1 MSRTIET
8 LVPSLGDDAVVV
20 ASFQRGAY
28 FAPVAERY
36 RRFAAT
42 GAAVVAG
49 YAGPGPRPEGVEVVD
64 LHPEEPLAERWVL
77 VVLTPGASAALVAVD
92 LEQLDPGEHELEL
105 GRTFDATW
113 GFDRLAAAEQA
124 RRLAHDLGSR
134 LHPATVARIHAAAD
148 RADAAPLGITEMTLA
163 ASLGAVSE
171 HLDELHRRLDA
182 LRRGRDGELPAPD
195 HLTGFGTRAHLHA
208 WLGGD
213 RVRDLPVP
221 PVGVALVDLDG
232 FARINDTIG
241 HLNGDRVLAAA
252 ADAVRSQLRAGDLA
266 LRWGAD
272 EFLVLVPGVDPAG
285 VEAVGRRLLDAIAD
299 VQTHGVRLSA
309 SAAVTVARQRPL
321 PVEALQRELAAGAA
335 LGPGQLRR
343 IGPDPDD
350 PGAAPGP
357 VGGSRTRRPDD
368 RPDHVEGP
376 GTRAGER
383 PRDRRRPTDLT
394 AGG

>member
-1 MSRTIET
+1 
-8 LVPSLGDDAVVV
+8 
-20 ASFQRGAY
+20 
-28 FAPVAERY
+28 
-36 RRFAAT
+36 
-42 GAAVVAG
+42 
-49 YAGPGPRPEGVEVVD
+49 
-64 LHPEEPLAERWVL
+64 
-77 VVLTPGASAALVAVD
+77 
-92 LEQLDPGEHELEL
+92 
-105 GRTFDATW
+105 
-113 GFDRLAAAEQA
+113 
-124 RRLAHDLGSR
+124 
-134 LHPATVARIHAAAD
+134 
-148 RADAAPLGITEMTLA
+148 
-163 ASLGAVSE
+163 
-171 HLDELHRRLDA
+171 
-182 LRRGRDGELPAPD
+182 
-195 HLTGFGTRAHLHA
+195 
-208 WLGGD
+208 
-213 RVRDLPVP
+213 
-221 PVGVALVDLDG
+221 
-232 FARINDTIG
+232 
-241 HLNGDRVLAAA
+241 
-252 ADAVRSQLRAGDLA
+252 
-266 LRWGAD
+266 
-272 EFLVLVPGVDPAG
+272 